1 MSDLS
6 QWKHLKIM
14 LKPHTKK
21 ICVIIFL
28 MLLISGLNI
37 LIPFYQQKIV
47 DDGIMNNDL
56 YLIIKLLLCI
66 IAIFL
71 LSGIIT
77 VIQNYLQADISLQV
91 SQKLEVSIFEHALNL
106 KYKYIQENGIYKI
119 VKDVDKYVQSIMDLT
134 GGKTIQIF
142 VELFKFVGILIALL
156 TLNWKITVYLL
167 ATVPLRVMITKI
179 LSNCVKRNS
188 EKSCLIQKFIH
199 RWEDDIYNSYLQIK
213 LWNLIEYKTK
223 EYNKL
228 LGERNKKV
236 KNHFFIT
243 GIDSAI
249 GNNFMSI
256 IINTL
261 YLICGIF
268 VIDNDI
274 TVGTMFAFISYS
286 AYLLQPISLIS
297 YLKIIVSKIKPEFET
312 YKSFISLEE
321 ENESRQTNE
330 FPKSDKVNM
339 SFKNVSFKYNEKMII
354 DQLNIELQAGDI
366 VAVIGE
372 NGAGKSTFINLILR
386 LYTPCRGQ
394 ILINNINIDNIN
406 IHSYRE
412 NICTVLQTDDLFK
425 GTIEDNITVYKRY
438 NLPMELLN
446 LNLFSFINKYHSG
459 IDTKIESKSSGV
471 SGGEKQKIALLRA
484 LNKSGLIL
492 VLDEPTSNYDQESE
506 EEFIKLISELKYD
519 IIIIVTHS
527 EKIVNIANKVIKL
540 EKRI

>member
-1 MSDLS
+1 
-6 QWKHLKIM
+6 
-14 LKPHTKK
+14 
-21 ICVIIFL
+21 
-28 MLLISGLNI
+28 
-37 LIPFYQQKIV
+37 
-47 DDGIMNNDL
+47 
-56 YLIIKLLLCI
+56 
-66 IAIFL
+66 
-71 LSGIIT
+71 
-77 VIQNYLQADISLQV
+77 
-91 SQKLEVSIFEHALNL
+91 
-106 KYKYIQENGIYKI
+106 
-119 VKDVDKYVQSIMDLT
+119 
-134 GGKTIQIF
+134 
-142 VELFKFVGILIALL
+142 
-156 TLNWKITVYLL
+156 
-167 ATVPLRVMITKI
+167 
-179 LSNCVKRNS
+179 
-188 EKSCLIQKFIH
+188 
-199 RWEDDIYNSYLQIK
+199 
-213 LWNLIEYKTK
+213 
-223 EYNKL
+223 
-228 LGERNKKV
+228 
-236 KNHFFIT
+236 
-243 GIDSAI
+243 
-249 GNNFMSI
+249 
-256 IINTL
+256 
-261 YLICGIF
+261 
-268 VIDNDI
+268 
-274 TVGTMFAFISYS
+274 
-286 AYLLQPISLIS
+286 
-297 YLKIIVSKIKPEFET
+297 
-312 YKSFISLEE
+312 
-321 ENESRQTNE
+321 
-330 FPKSDKVNM
+330 
-339 SFKNVSFKYNEKMII
+339 MII

-484 LNKSGLIL
+484 LTKSGRIL